1 MLIIKML
8 SNIRIKMSQKL
19 ILTTSK
25 EHIAKVL
32 FKGLLLWVGFNLGTG
47 LLTGDTSLD
56 DNYFIL
62 FLVIAYVAFI
72 ASYKVKI
79 DRGHITTYQAS
90 MVTNNINLFKAN
102 EVIDEKD
109 RLTVIYPDDARFP
122 VKYSRFNEADQL
134 KVLELTVP
142 QTGERAKI
150 SPEVIEQY
158 ELNKIK
164 KRKSSYTKSIFGGF
178 NSIILG
184 IVAVVTD
191 VIYLPS
197 REGFIYLE
205 KEPTYFYSWM
215 VILFVVGIGSL
226 IYGFI
231 GKRKYSNA

>member
-1 MLIIKML
+1 MIKML
-8 SNIRIKMSQKL
+8 SNIRINMSQEL
-19 ILTTSK
+19 LFSTSK
-25 EHIAKVL
+25 EHIAKIL
-32 FKGLLLWVGFNLGTG
+32 LKGLLFWVVFNIGAG

-90 MVTNNINLFKAN
+90 MVTNNINLFKAC
-102 EVIDEKD
+102 EVINEKG
-109 RLTVIYPDDARFP
+109 RLTVVYPDDVRFP
-122 VKYSRFNEADQL
+122 IKYSRFNETDQL
-134 KVLELTVP
+134 KILELAVP
-142 QTGERAKI
+142 QAGERAKI
-150 SPEVIEQY
+150 APEVIEQH

-164 KRKSSYTKSIFGGF
+164 KRNSNFTNSIFGGF
-178 NSIILG
+178 NLLILG
-184 IVAVVTD
+184 IVAVFTD

>member
-1 MLIIKML
+1 MIF
-8 SNIRIKMSQKL
+8 
-19 ILTTSK
+19 TTSK
-25 EHIAKVL
+25 EHIAKTL
-32 FKGLLLWVGFNLGTG
+32 LKGILLWVVFNIVTG
-47 LLTGDTSLD
+47 LLTGDASLD

-62 FLVIAYVAFI
+62 FLVIAYVTFI

-90 MVTNNINLFKAN
+90 MVTNNINLFKAS
-102 EVIDEKD
+102 EVINEKG

-134 KVLELTVP
+134 KLLELTVL
-142 QTGERAKI
+142 QTGERAKVD
-150 SPEVIEQY
+150 PEVIEQQK
-158 ELNKIK
+158 LHKIK
-164 KRKSSYTKSIFGGF
+164 KRTSNYTNSIFGGL
-178 NSIILG
+178 NLIILG
-184 IVAVVTD
+184 IVAIVTD

>member
-1 MLIIKML
+1 M
-8 SNIRIKMSQKL
+8 RQEL

-25 EHIAKVL
+25 EHIAKTL
-32 FKGLLLWVGFNLGTG
+32 FKGLLFWIAFNLGTG
-47 LLTGDTSLD
+47 ILTGDTSLA

-90 MVTNNINLFKAN
+90 MVTNNINLFKAS
-102 EVIDEKD
+102 EVINEKG

-122 VKYSRFNEADQL
+122 VKFLRFNEADQI
-134 KVLELTVP
+134 KAIELTVP
-142 QTGERAKI
+142 QKGERAKI
-150 SPEVIEQY
+150 APEIIEQH
-158 ELNKIK
+158 ERDKVN
-164 KRKSSYTKSIFGGF
+164 KRKSGYTNSIFGGF
-178 NSIILG
+178 NSIILA
-184 IVAVVTD
+184 IVAVATD

-205 KEPTYFYSWM
+205 DDPRYFYIWLT
-215 VILFVVGIGSL
+215 ILIISGIGLL

-231 GKRKYSNA
+231 GKRKYRNA